1 MAELVAACVVRELR
15 PDAGS
20 VGVSAIDKRPVSGPV
35 SVSKLGLH
43 TAVQVSRN
51 RRGGELQALY
61 VDAQEDADYWEN
73 ELRRPLDAGWFGE
86 NLWVSGLGSLVSG
99 RDVSGARVGER

>member
-1 MAELVAACVVRELR
+1 MAELVAACVVHKLR
-15 PDAGS
+15 PDAGL
-20 VGVSAIDKRPVSGPV
+20 VGVFAIEKRPVSG
-35 SVSKLGLH
+35 SVRVRGLH
-43 TAVQVSRN
+43 AAVQVSRN

-61 VDAQEDADYWEN
+61 VDAKEDADYWED

-86 NLWVSGLGSLVSG
+86 NLRVSGLWSRVSG